1 MFWIPKKDIVFHRR
15 CHRVAGLDVRV
26 REGVREGE
34 GVGRERGQRGE
45 GGQSDIF
52 IEEGNPAQFSVN
64 SFALSGT

>member
-1 MFWIPKKDIVFHRR
+1 M
-15 CHRVAGLDVRV
+15 RV